1 MQKIQLKIAN
11 NFISFI
17 DNDEEHLIHS
27 RSDNIE
33 TMINDEATEVIKE
46 LFDSLKNNHSD
57 IKITWNL

>member
-1 MQKIQLKIAN
+1 MQKIQLKITN
-11 NFISFI
+11 NCISFI
-17 DNDEEHLIHS
+17 DNGEEHLIHS

-33 TMINDEATEVIKE
+33 TMINYEATEVIKE

>member
-46 LFDSLKNNHSD
+46 LFDSIKNNHSD

>member
-27 RSDNIE
+27 RSDIIE

>member
-1 MQKIQLKIAN
+1 M
-11 NFISFI
+11 

-33 TMINDEATEVIKE
+33 TMINDEAIEVIKE

-57 IKITWNL
+57 IKIIWNL